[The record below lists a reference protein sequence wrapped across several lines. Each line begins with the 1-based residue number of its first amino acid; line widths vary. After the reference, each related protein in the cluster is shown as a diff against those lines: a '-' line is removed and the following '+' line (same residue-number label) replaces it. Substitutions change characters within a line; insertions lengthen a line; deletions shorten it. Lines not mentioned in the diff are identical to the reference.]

1 MQKTLFIVSIFLL
14 VTSCREIQ
22 QRTDIEK
29 DILFFKALIYPAF
42 IEGAEVTLSTV
53 DNDRKIDFLLKEI
66 SRDDRVSDTFYYK
79 TITLSKNQFDSLNS
93 TLIQKTFI
101 RDSDKPKGI
110 RDGIHVDFMMIHNS
124 DTSYL
129 ALDNPSIG
137 IVSSGY
143 QITKNAFDNF
153 RRIFN
158 DTIIN
163 DYLDDAESYIDNSK
177 TGIRRSD
184 NRPINKLRE
193 IEYSR

>member
-1 MQKTLFIVSIFLL
+1 
-14 VTSCREIQ
+14 
-22 QRTDIEK
+22 
-29 DILFFKALIYPAF
+29 
-42 IEGAEVTLSTV
+42 
-53 DNDRKIDFLLKEI
+53 LKEI

-79 TITLSKNQFDSLNS
+79 TIALSKNQFDSLNS
-93 TLIQKTFI
+93 FLIQKTFI

-110 RDGIHVDFMMIHNS
+110 RDGIYVDFTMIHNS
-124 DTSYL
+124 DTSHL
-129 ALDNPSIG
+129 TLDNPSMR

-153 RRIFN
+153 RQIFN

-163 DYLDDAESYIDNSK
+163 DYLDNAESYIDNSK

-184 NRPINKLRE
+184 NRAINKLRE